1 MIFGIFERVFGKG
14 SEGEVK
20 QVIVVRTDLKMGVG
34 KIAGQ
39 VGHAAVLGYKKVTRE
54 FPSLAER
61 WEEEG
66 ARKVVVKV
74 GSEKEFFS
82 LYEKVKCR
90 LPCALVHDAGKT
102 QIKAGTPTC
111 FAIGPYYEKEIDEF
125 TKEMKLL

>member
-82 LYEKVKCR
+82 LYEK
-90 LPCALVHDAGKT
+90 
-102 QIKAGTPTC
+102 
-111 FAIGPYYEKEIDEF
+111 EIDEF